1 MLRKLLYIDLDGVVA
16 DFVSAMNVHPLRH
29 EPPFHEDPDTIPGLF
44 RNLKPIKDAIKSV
57 NKLLSLDKYEV
68 YFLSTAPWGNTSAW
82 TDKRIWLE
90 EQFGEK
96 INRKLI
102 LTHRK
107 DLVKGDILIDDRP
120 NNGAK
125 DFEGEWI
132 HFDSDTY
139 PNWGIIL
146 NYLL

>member
-1 MLRKLLYIDLDGVVA
+1 MH
-16 DFVSAMNVHPLRH
+16 SHPLRKT
-29 EPPFHEDPDTIPGLF
+29 PPYDEHPDTIPNIF
-44 RNLKPIKDAIKSV
+44 RNLEPIEGAIASV
-57 NKLLSLDKYEV
+57 NQLLESEKYEV
-68 YFLSTAPWGNTSAW
+68 YFLSTAPWNNPSAW
-82 TDKRIWLE
+82 TDKRLWLE
-90 EQFGEK
+90 EQFGDV

-132 HFDSDTY
+132 HFGSDDY
-139 PNWGIIL
+139 PDWNMVL
-146 NYLL
+146 NYLIN

>member
-1 MLRKLLYIDLDGVVA
+1 MKKLLYIDLDGVIA
-16 DFVSAMNVHPLRH
+16 DFISAMHSHPLRKI
-29 EPPFHEDPDTIPGLF
+29 PPYDEHPDTIPNIF
-44 RNLKPIKDAIKSV
+44 RNLQLIEGAIASV
-57 NKLLSLDKYEV
+57 NQLLESEKYEV
-68 YFLSTAPWGNTSAW
+68 YFLSTAPWNNPSAW
-82 TDKRIWLE
+82 TDKRLWLE
-90 EQFGEK
+90 ELFGDV

-132 HFDSDTY
+132 HFGSDDY
-139 PNWGIIL
+139 PDWNMVL
-146 NYLL
+146 NYLIN